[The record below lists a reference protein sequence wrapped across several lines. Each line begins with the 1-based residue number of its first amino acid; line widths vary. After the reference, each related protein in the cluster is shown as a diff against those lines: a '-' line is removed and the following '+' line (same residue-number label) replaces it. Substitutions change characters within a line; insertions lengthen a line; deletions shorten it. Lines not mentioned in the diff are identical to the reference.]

1 MYDLK
6 KYKAMK
12 NPDQNHEEFIP
23 GSEDI
28 NAKSHNPNP
37 ERDNVGDW
45 DEKAHMS
52 RNIESNIQHN
62 ERRNLNPDRE
72 KRTGS
77 NLNPDRSSGDRQ
89 PFKKVKNQ

>member
-1 MYDLK
+1 MSLLN
-6 KYKAMK
+6 YKAMK

-23 GSEDI
+23 ENEDMQ
-28 NAKSHNPNP
+28 AKAHNPNP
-37 ERDNVGDW
+37 DRDTTGNW

-77 NLNPDRSSGDRQ
+77 DLNPDRNSGDR
-89 PFKKVKNQ
+89 